1 MSFLVMKC
9 DIFSILMKL
18 LFLFMQVILFIKRNY
33 RGMVNGHRVLGES
46 QHFRARP
53 NPRLVLTVYIQGSPS
68 EGLKAAFLWH
78 WIRYTAV
85 WLWASHPNAR
95 WQFAFPLC
103 CGGSSLWVG
112 LDGWLVKVSWL
123 GKLVSGAWSWISSL
137 WSAIKCPG
145 VSFEMPLGL
154 VWLWAACILT
164 LRAVFLCC
172 WRICVVC
179 LALELVVPW
188 VVLGFSVG
196 MEAFDGPLSINVPW
210 SQEFP
215 GLRVWS

>member
-1 MSFLVMKC
+1 MSILVMKC

-68 EGLKAAFLWH
+68 EGLKAAFLCH

-85 WLWASHPNAR
+85 WLWASHLNVL
-95 WQFAFPLC
+95 WQFAVPLYR
-103 CGGSSLWVG
+103 GVSSLWVG

-123 GKLVSGAWSWISSL
+123 GKLVSVFWWVELDFFSLECNEVSSSEFWGVSGFGVTLGSLYIEAQGRVPVLLENLHGMSCSGTCWPLGGAWFQCRYGGFW
-137 WSAIKCPG
+137 
-145 VSFEMPLGL
+145 
-154 VWLWAACILT
+154 WAPI
-164 LRAVFLCC
+164 
-172 WRICVVC
+172 
-179 LALELVVPW
+179 
-188 VVLGFSVG
+188 
-196 MEAFDGPLSINVPW
+196 D
-210 SQEFP
+210 
-215 GLRVWS
+215 

>member
-1 MSFLVMKC
+1 MKC

-85 WLWASHPNAR
+85 
-95 WQFAFPLC
+95 
-103 CGGSSLWVG
+103 
-112 LDGWLVKVSWL
+112 
-123 GKLVSGAWSWISSL
+123 
-137 WSAIKCPG
+137 
-145 VSFEMPLGL
+145 
-154 VWLWAACILT
+154 
-164 LRAVFLCC
+164 
-172 WRICVVC
+172 
-179 LALELVVPW
+179 
-188 VVLGFSVG
+188 
-196 MEAFDGPLSINVPW
+196 
-210 SQEFP
+210 
-215 GLRVWS
+215 

>member
-68 EGLKAAFLWH
+68 EGLKAAFLCY
-78 WIRYTAV
+78 WIRYIAV
-85 WLWASHPNAR
+85 WLWASHPNVL
-95 WQFAFPLC
+95 WQFAVPLC
-103 CGGSSLWVG
+103 CRGSSLWVG

-123 GKLVSGAWSWISSL
+123 GKLVSVFWWVELDFFSLEGNEVSSSEFWDVSGFGVTLGRLYIEVQGYVPVLLENLHGMSCSGTCWPLDGAWFQGRYGGFW
-137 WSAIKCPG
+137 
-145 VSFEMPLGL
+145 
-154 VWLWAACILT
+154 WA
-164 LRAVFLCC
+164 
-172 WRICVVC
+172 
-179 LALELVVPW
+179 
-188 VVLGFSVG
+188 
-196 MEAFDGPLSINVPW
+196 SID
-210 SQEFP
+210 
-215 GLRVWS
+215 